1 MLCLP
6 LGRLTRLHIL
16 VPPHQIVNLDH
27 LQENVVLPSRNPILP
42 HLFSFVTSKPFVV
55 RLLSCCS
62 RTWGSREL
70 DFFALDGLVML
81 LGDTWRLGGWLLN
94 CELCWNWK
102 MNDAHGSRST
112 MLIPCISLHLSL
124 CVLCCH
130 AIIWIS
136 MVQLIVWL
144 RSNRSV
150 SVASRVKGNIFL
162 THDSTY
168 FGSWTKLKV

>member
-1 MLCLP
+1 MHHKAPRFYALP
-6 LGRLTRLHIL
+6 PTWKTHAAALR
-16 VPPHQIVNLDH
+16 VPPHQIMVNLDH

-42 HLFSFVTSKPFVV
+42 HL

-81 LGDTWRLGGWLLN
+81 LGDAWRLGGWLLN

-124 CVLCCH
+124 CSVLSCNYLDKHGAAHCL
-130 AIIWIS
+130 AEIKQKCVGCIES
-136 MVQLIVWL
+136 
-144 RSNRSV
+144 
-150 SVASRVKGNIFL
+150 
-162 THDSTY
+162 
-168 FGSWTKLKV
+168 